1 MTFLKIKQNH
11 YYHNIMSLTIET
23 DLKDIFNKIDQRLE
37 RMEQGQNELK
47 LGVSELNNE
56 IKGINTEFKGEI
68 KSLNTEIKSLST
80 ELKGEIKSLSS
91 ELKGEIK
98 NLSSELKGEIN
109 GLNIK
114 VDGLSKR
121 VDNQEFL
128 LRGIFGGFL
137 LIILGGAA
145 KMFWNFPVNP

>member
-1 MTFLKIKQNH
+1 MP
-11 YYHNIMSLTIET
+11 LTIET

-47 LGVSELNNE
+47 LSVSELSSE
-56 IKGINTEFKGEI
+56 IKGINTELKGEI
-68 KSLNTEIKSLST
+68 KGLDTGIKSLNT

-91 ELKGEIK
+91 EVKGDIK
-98 NLSSELKGEIN
+98 
-109 GLNIK
+109 GLDIK

-128 LRGIFGGFL
+128 LRGIFGGLL

-145 KMFWNFPVNP
+145 KMFSIFPTSS

>member
-1 MTFLKIKQNH
+1 MTFLKIDKT
-11 YYHNIMSLTIET
+11 YYHHNIMSLTIET

-47 LGVSELNNE
+47 LSVSEL
-56 IKGINTEFKGEI
+56 KGDI
-68 KSLNTEIKSLST
+68 KSLNTELKGDIKSLNT
-80 ELKGEIKSLSS
+80 ELKGDIKTLD
-91 ELKGEIK
+91 
-98 NLSSELKGEIN
+98 
-109 GLNIK
+109 IK

-128 LRGIFGGFL
+128 LRGIFGGLL

-145 KMFWNFPVNP
+145 KMFWNFPINP